1 MIVTT
6 KAFASGCVCLLTI
19 LVSIGAQGQAVSK
32 RTAPIVASD
41 TVVGRA
47 LDAPVNTQPISQKFW
62 WDDAWI
68 ERGVLPTPVNH
79 EVIEQDVAYV
89 NAADDIEVPAILYR
103 PRAPGTYPAVLFQH
117 GRRGLDELVKRLP
130 RRMAA
135 RGFVVLAPDV
145 YSARFI
151 DKFPIGHM
159 AETEGDTSAGVP
171 LKRPSS
177 P

>member
-1 MIVTT
+1 MIVAT
-6 KAFASGCVCLLTI
+6 KAFARGCVCLLTG
-19 LVSIGAQGQAVSK
+19 LLSLNAQGETDSK
-32 RTAPIVASD
+32 GTTPVVAAD

-47 LDAPVNTQPISQKFW
+47 LDAPVNTRSISEKFW

-68 ERGVLPTPVNH
+68 ERGALPMPVNH
-79 EVIEQDVAYV
+79 EVIEKNVAYA
-89 NAADDIEVPAILYR
+89 NAADDTEVTRILYR
-103 PRAPGTYPAVLFQH
+103 PKAPGQYPAVLFQH
-117 GRRGLDELVKRLP
+117 GRRGLDELVQRLP

-145 YSARFI
+145 CSARFI